1 MIRRIEVDLVPH
13 MIFDTTT
20 VGYGLFGQ
28 SSTVKGSILD
38 LLYITFSSMLRIDG
52 LVFDIGEEDLKQF
65 CQRGS
70 KTPDL
75 PENFETPC
83 VEVLLV
89 KVLHVGL
96 VLVEKHLAAR
106 YNKPDA

>member
-1 MIRRIEVDLVPH
+1 MIRRIEMDLVPH

-20 VGYGLFGQ
+20 AGYGLFGQ
-28 SSTVKGSILD
+28 SSTVKGR
-38 LLYITFSSMLRIDG
+38 FC
-52 LVFDIGEEDLKQF
+52 EEDLKQF
-65 CQRGS
+65 YQRGS

-75 PENFETPC
+75 PENFETPG

-89 KVLHVGL
+89 KVFHVGL